1 MYGRKTEKMEII
13 CPNCSEKGEVLW
25 FPWEFGKTGSQKNEK
40 VEGNCKNCGY
50 KFKVDDL
57 D

>member
-40 VEGNCKNCGY
+40 VEGTCKNCGY